1 MVFLSHL
8 LMEIIMETNANTQL
22 YGTKNSPITAVLV
35 TDVDE
40 RMECLPNVAGMR
52 CLLLEF
58 TIYSML
64 GRMSQDY
71 EGGYWDFYKLSNG
84 GFYMSPQTDNTFRMR
99 CENMFEGE
107 VNAQTAGL
115 IACAMAYSHLS
126 FAEDADCFGEAYM
139 LLWQYLAQQSNAA
152 IIFAALD

>member
-1 MVFLSHL
+1 
-8 LMEIIMETNANTQL
+8 MEMNANTQL
-22 YGTKNSPITAVLV
+22 YDNNICPIGAVLV

-52 CLLLEF
+52 CVLLEF
-58 TIYSML
+58 TVYSML

-71 EGGYWDFYKLSNG
+71 AGGYWDFYKLSNG
-84 GFYMSPQTDNTFRMR
+84 GFYMAPQTDGTFRMR
-99 CENMFEGE
+99 CENMFEAE

-126 FAEDADCFGEAYM
+126 FSEEAGCFGEAYM
-139 LLWQYLAQQSNAA
+139 LLWQYLAQQPNAA
-152 IIFAALD
+152 TIFAALD